1 MRKYAFAE
9 QFPRHGLRG
18 PEPSI
23 LDPYLDHLHARLAE
37 GCENAMRLWRELRA
51 LGFPGTSKQV
61 GRWLGERRTRPAQTT
76 IRRWQAP
83 PDRARTTTPS
93 LPTLPSPKQLSW
105 HLLREPDDLDAE
117 TAAAVARVLRDGK
130 ASKVVDLGRR
140 FCRIVQSRCG
150 EMRAGCAAVAAFDAW
165 LGEARTCGVR
175 VVEGFAASLAQD
187 GAAVR
192 AALCLPWSSGQA
204 EGQVNRLKL
213 LKRSMYG
220 RAKLD
225 LLRRRFI
232 LTT

>member
-1 MRKYAFAE
+1 MR
-9 QFPRHGLRG
+9 P
-18 PEPSI
+18 
-23 LDPYLDHLHARLAE
+23 
-37 GCENAMRLWRELRA
+37 WRELRA

-61 GRWLGERRTRPAQTT
+61 RRWLGERRTRPAQTT

-83 PDRARTTTPS
+83 PDGARTTTPS
-93 LPTLPSPKQLSW
+93 LPTVPSPKQLSW

-117 TAAAVARVLRDGK
+117 AAAAVARVLRDGE

-150 EMRAGCAAVAAFDAW
+150 EMRPGCAAVAAFDAW

-192 AALCLPWSSGQA
+192 AVLRLPWSSGQA

-225 LLRRRFI
+225 LLRRRFV
-232 LTT
+232 LAT